1 MKLQNDLENN
11 FIFEEEIPEH
21 IREML
26 IWLYKEQNKT
36 LKFELQQKRRETFA
50 NFYKLISELLI
61 NDFGVNKLN
70 IKEDASFSKDLGL
83 NRQSLLN
90 LIDTITKIS
99 SCSFNVQNIDANI
112 TITDL
117 IRKLAHLDDD

>member
-1 MKLQNDLENN
+1 
-11 FIFEEEIPEH
+11 
-21 IREML
+21 ML